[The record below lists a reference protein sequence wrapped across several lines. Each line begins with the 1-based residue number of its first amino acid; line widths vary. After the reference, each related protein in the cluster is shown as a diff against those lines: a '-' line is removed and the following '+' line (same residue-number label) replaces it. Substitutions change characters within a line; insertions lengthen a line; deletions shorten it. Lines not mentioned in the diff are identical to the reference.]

1 MMMIALAPGADAAK
15 RVALVI
21 GNNDYAGLPQD
32 LQLKKAIN
40 DAKAMRDTLEHDLGF
55 QVFYGENADW
65 RGMNVLVTQ
74 LETSIEAG
82 DVVFFY
88 FAGHGVSVG
97 AENYLLPA
105 DVPPL
110 VAGEEARLLGNSF
123 GAEELT
129 RRLQAKA
136 PRAIFAV
143 LDACRNNPFRTEGG
157 RAAGGPSG
165 LQRIDAAKGVFTL
178 YAAGLGQVALDRLAD
193 DDPDPNSV
201 FTRTLIPL
209 LKQGGLS
216 QVDLAK
222 QVQST
227 VAQLAAKI
235 GHVQEPAYYDQILG
249 FVALKEGGVADIE
262 APKPQLSTCAL
273 EWPAVANSQ
282 SAEVISAFRDKCA
295 ADSLYRGLAT
305 ERLALLAPGKPP
317 PGDAADAKKDV
328 AARILGSTERA
339 WSGVFQ
345 RIDRKYEEPTL
356 VLFSMLANSACGM
369 VQSATGSFY
378 CPKDRKIYL
387 DLSYYEDEDGK
398 PDSRSDLRLAY
409 VIAHEVGHHVQNV
422 VGIAHRVTV
431 ARQDVS
437 EPEGD
442 ELQIRME
449 LQADCFAGI
458 WAKEAG
464 ADARFFEEGDEAALH
479 AVAAAGFD
487 HLEKQSR
494 DLSADRV
501 RWFKQGLQANNI
513 RDCDTFAPDY
523 FQTKPSDEQLAL
535 NVPAKPP
542 ELAKTGCDGAVLVK
556 VGSEEKCLKP
566 GDVFRDCDACPE
578 MVVMA
583 AGRFL
588 MGEPDSDL
596 AKRRRIEIAAPFA
609 MSRYEVTFAEW
620 DVCASAGSCPVAA
633 DNGWGRQNRPA
644 INVSWNDAKQYA
656 GWLSRQTGQTY
667 RLPSETEWE
676 YSTRANSDANYSF
689 GDDSGRIN
697 DYAWNGWNSGGL
709 THPVGEKT
717 ANAFGLHDVH
727 GNVSE
732 FVEDCYSEDTS
743 AIPLDGTPYISGD
756 CSNRVARGGS
766 WNDSEFYARSGERQ
780 WFSADLR
787 YDRVGFRIARTLGP

>member
-1 MMMIALAPGADAAK
+1 MLRILLLAMMMIALAPGADAAK
-15 RVALVI
+15 RVGLVI
-21 GNNDYAGLPQD
+21 GNNAYAGLPQD

-40 DAKAMRDTLEHDLGF
+40 DAKAMRETLERDLGF

-65 RGMNVLVTQ
+65 RGMNALVTQ
-74 LETSIEAG
+74 LETAIEAG

-123 GAEELT
+123 GAEQLT

-249 FVALKEGGVADIE
+249 FVALKEGA
-262 APKPQLSTCAL
+262 AQL
-273 EWPAVANSQ
+273 
-282 SAEVISAFRDKCA
+282 
-295 ADSLYRGLAT
+295 
-305 ERLALLAPGKPP
+305 P
-317 PGDAADAKKDV
+317 PGD
-328 AARILGSTERA
+328 
-339 WSGVFQ
+339 
-345 RIDRKYEEPTL
+345 
-356 VLFSMLANSACGM
+356 
-369 VQSATGSFY
+369 
-378 CPKDRKIYL
+378 
-387 DLSYYEDEDGK
+387 DG
-398 PDSRSDLRLAY
+398 
-409 VIAHEVGHHVQNV
+409 Q
-422 VGIAHRVTV
+422 
-431 ARQDVS
+431 
-437 EPEGD
+437 
-442 ELQIRME
+442 
-449 LQADCFAGI
+449 
-458 WAKEAG
+458 
-464 ADARFFEEGDEAALH
+464 AAL
-479 AVAAAGFD
+479 AAAGDNIAMLDVVRQRFTGSVWASMA
-487 HLEKQSR
+487 EAKIRSIEAKQR
-494 DLSADRV
+494 DV
-501 RWFKQGLQANNI
+501 QV
-513 RDCDTFAPDY
+513 
-523 FQTKPSDEQLAL
+523 AL
-535 NVPAKPP
+535 NLPVKPP
-542 ELAKTGCDGAVLVK
+542 ELPATGCDGAVLVK
-556 VGSEEKCLKP
+556 AGADEKCLTP

-609 MSRYEVTFAEW
+609 MSKYEVTFADW
-620 DVCASAGSCPVAA
+620 DACTSAGPCPVAA
-633 DNGWGRQNRPA
+633 DNGWGRQTRPV
-644 INVSWNDAKQYA
+644 INVSWTDAKRYA
-656 GWLSRQTGQTY
+656 GWLSARTGKTY

-676 YSTRANSDANYSF
+676 YSARASSDANYSF
-689 GDDSGRIN
+689 GDDSGRLN
-697 DYAWNGWNSGGL
+697 DHAWNGWNSGGS

-717 ANAFGLHDVH
+717 ANAFGLHDMH
-727 GNVSE
+727 GNISE
-732 FVEDCYSEDTS
+732 FVEDCHNEDAS
-743 AIPLDGTPYISGD
+743 AIPLDGTPHTSGSCD
-756 CSNRVARGGS
+756 NRVARGGS